1 MPSSIRPVFPIVAT
15 LAVFSLACSNGT
27 GPVGTG
33 RTRQFRVSSAVI
45 DESSRAGY
53 GDCHTSS
60 FTMVV
65 DSGANGLS
73 ALTPAVSLVCDVGA
87 GGLDTTLFG
96 LFSGFPNVD
105 PAGHDG
111 QYGVS
116 LSDPNNPV
124 VLEFWWDSLSAP
136 LAGEA
141 RHFMLNAYDLR
152 STFTAQRK

>member
-1 MPSSIRPVFPIVAT
+1 MRNPLRSLFPGFAILGLVA
-15 LAVFSLACSNGT
+15 LGCSDGS

-33 RTRQFRVSSAVI
+33 RTGQFRVSSAVI

-116 LSDPNNPV
+116 LSDLNNSV